1 MNKGRETTVGGAS
14 QGMESPGQSTTS
26 KARPVLLFIVTED
39 WYFVSHR
46 LGLAR
51 AAREAGY
58 TVHVACRTGDTARIV
73 RDAGIVVH
81 PLSWRRSDKGLR
93 SLLAIRELYR
103 LLQHLTPDIVHN
115 VALKP
120 IVLASLASRLAG
132 VKRIVNAV
140 AGLGYAF
147 TASSARAR
155 LMRWMVVRALRL
167 GADRPG
173 ATYLFQNRDDEAAL
187 RQAGA
192 IHRAD
197 TALIRGAGIDIDAY
211 RPAPEPAEGPF
222 TITVVS
228 RMLAMKGIADVVAA
242 SRLLSAEGF
251 HHRLLLVGPPDA
263 DNASSISREQL
274 EEWTRE
280 SCIEWLGA
288 RNDIAAIWAQSHLA
302 ILASHG
308 GEGLPKSLLEAA
320 ACGRAIIATD
330 VPGNRE
336 IAVAGE
342 NALLVPPRD
351 PAAIAQA
358 VRVLAT
364 HPEQRQAFAARSRM
378 IAETEFS
385 AARVYANILALYE
398 AKLKASMQ

>member
-1 MNKGRETTVGGAS
+1 MTR
-14 QGMESPGQSTTS
+14 
-26 KARPVLLFIVTED
+26 ARPVLLFIVTED

-46 LGLAR
+46 LDLAR
-51 AAREAGY
+51 AAAEAGY
-58 TVHVACRTGDTARIV
+58 AVHVACRAGDAAQII
-73 RDAGIVVH
+73 RDADIIVH
-81 PLSWRRSDKGLR
+81 PLSWRRSDKGPR
-93 SLLAIRELYR
+93 SLLGAREIYR
-103 LLQHLTPDIVHN
+103 LLRRLKPDIVHN

-132 VKRIVNAV
+132 IKRVVNAV

-147 TASSARAR
+147 TASSPRAR
-155 LMRWMVVRALRL
+155 VVRWLVVSAMRL

-173 ATYLFQNRDDEAAL
+173 ATYLFQNSDDKVAL

-192 IHRAD
+192 IRHAD
-197 TALIRGAGIDIDAY
+197 TVVIRGAGIDVDAY
-211 RPAPEPAEGPF
+211 QPAPEPAEGPF

-228 RMLAMKGIADVVAA
+228 RMLAIKGIADVVAA
-242 SRLLSAEGF
+242 SKMLSERGF
-251 HHRLLLVGPPDA
+251 DHRLLLVGGPDA

-274 EEWTRE
+274 EEWAKE
-280 SCIEWLGA
+280 PCIDWLGA
-288 RNDIAAIWAQSHLA
+288 RDDIPAIWAQSHLA

-320 ACGRAIIATD
+320 ACGRAMIATD

-336 IAVAGE
+336 VAIAGE

-358 VRVLAT
+358 VRALAT
-364 HPEQRQAFAARSRM
+364 DSHTRRAYAIKSRV

-385 AARVYANILALYE
+385 AKKVCANILALYE
-398 AKLKASMQ
+398 DKLAIQAA

>member
-1 MNKGRETTVGGAS
+1 VIKVDSVKDPDIPVSSTV
-14 QGMESPGQSTTS
+14 P
-26 KARPVLLFIVTED
+26 RPQPILLFIVTED

-46 LGLAR
+46 LALAR

-58 TVHVACRTGDTARIV
+58 AVHVACRIGDAADIM

-81 PLSWRRSDKGLR
+81 PLRWRRSDNALR
-93 SLLAIRELYR
+93 SLLAIREIYCLIRR
-103 LLQHLTPDIVHN
+103 LQPDIVHN

-132 VKRIVNAV
+132 IKRVVNAV

-147 TASSARAR
+147 TASSAGAR
-155 LMRWMVVRALRL
+155 VGRWLVVFAMRL

-173 ATYLFQNRDDEAAL
+173 VTFLFQNGDDEDAL

-192 IHRAD
+192 IRNAD
-197 TALIRGAGIDIDAY
+197 TALIRGAGIDVEAY
-211 RPAPEPAEGPF
+211 QPAPEPTSGPF

-228 RMLAMKGIADVVAA
+228 RMLAIKGIKDIVAA
-242 SRLLSAEGF
+242 SKLLQAGGF
-251 HHRLLLVGPPDA
+251 NHRLLLVGGPDA
-263 DNASSISREQL
+263 DNASSITREQL
-274 EEWTRE
+274 EEWTKE
-280 SCIEWLGA
+280 PCIEWLGA
-288 RNDIAAIWAQSHLA
+288 RDDIPAIWAQSHLA

-320 ACGRAIIATD
+320 ACGRAMIATD

-336 IAVAGE
+336 AAIAGE
-342 NALLVPPRD
+342 NAMLVPPRD
-351 PAAIAQA
+351 PAAIANA
-358 VRVLAT
+358 IRVLASD
-364 HPEQRQAFAARSRM
+364 SRRRHAYAKKSRV

-385 AARVYANILALYE
+385 VKNVCANILALYE
-398 AKLKASMQ
+398 KKLSIEVE